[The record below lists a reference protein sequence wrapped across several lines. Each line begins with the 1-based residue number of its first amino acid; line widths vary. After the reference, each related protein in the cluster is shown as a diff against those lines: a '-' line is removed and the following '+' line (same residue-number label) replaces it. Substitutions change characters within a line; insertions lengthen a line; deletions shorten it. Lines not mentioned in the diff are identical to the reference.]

1 MNTIV
6 NNKFYKINQ
15 EFTLKILSV
24 LDELPITETEP
35 YYSVLSSQLA
45 EDNFMDR
52 LTVLQIKKFL
62 MSSLPRKK
70 SINLIR
76 EYDNSIEEYKTSE
89 NEEVNKD
96 TKE

>member
-1 MNTIV
+1 MNTTV

-24 LDELPITETEP
+24 LDEFPITETEP
-35 YYSVLSSQLA
+35 YYSVLSSQLI
-45 EDNFMDR
+45 EDNFMDK

-70 SINLIR
+70 SIQIIR
-76 EYDNSIEEYKTSE
+76 EYDNFLEEYKTSE
-89 NEEVNKD
+89 NNEVNKD

>member
-24 LDELPITETEP
+24 LDEFPITETEP

-45 EDNFMDR
+45 ENNFMNK

-70 SINLIR
+70 SINFIR
-76 EYDNSIEEYKTSE
+76 EYDNFVEEYKTSE
-89 NEEVNKD
+89 NNEVNKD

>member
-6 NNKFYKINQ
+6 NNTVYKINQ

-24 LDELPITETEP
+24 LDEFPITETEP
-35 YYSVLSSQLA
+35 YYSVLSSQLI
-45 EDNFMDR
+45 EDNYMDR

-76 EYDNSIEEYKTSE
+76 EYDNFLEEYKTSE
-89 NEEVNKD
+89 NNEVNKNVQ
-96 TKE
+96 E

>member
-1 MNTIV
+1 MNTTV
-6 NNKFYKINQ
+6 NNKYYKINQ

-24 LDELPITETEP
+24 LDEFPVTETEP

-45 EDNFMDR
+45 EDNFMDK

-76 EYDNSIEEYKTSE
+76 EYDNFLEEYKTSE
-89 NEEVNKD
+89 NNEVNKNVQ
-96 TKE
+96 E

>member
-6 NNKFYKINQ
+6 NNTVYKINQ

-24 LDELPITETEP
+24 LDELPVTETEP

-45 EDNFMDR
+45 EDNFMDK

-62 MSSLPRKK
+62 MSSLSRKK

-76 EYDNSIEEYKTSE
+76 EYDNFLEEYKTSE
-89 NEEVNKD
+89 NSEVNKNVQ
-96 TKE
+96 E

>member
-1 MNTIV
+1 MNTTV

-24 LDELPITETEP
+24 LDEFPITETEP
-35 YYSVLSSQLA
+35 YYSVLSSQLI

-70 SINLIR
+70 SAQIIR

>member
-6 NNKFYKINQ
+6 NNTVYKINQ

-24 LDELPITETEP
+24 LDEFPITETEP

-76 EYDNSIEEYKTSE
+76 EYDNFLEEYKTSE
-89 NEEVNKD
+89 NNEVNKNVQ
-96 TKE
+96 E

>member
-6 NNKFYKINQ
+6 NNTVYKINQ

-24 LDELPITETEP
+24 LDEFPITETEP
-35 YYSVLSSQLA
+35 YYSVLSSQLI
-45 EDNFMDR
+45 EDNFMDK

-70 SINLIR
+70 SAQIIR
-76 EYDNSIEEYKTSE
+76 EYDNFIEEYKTSE
-89 NEEVNKD
+89 NNEVNKNA
-96 TKE
+96 

>member
-6 NNKFYKINQ
+6 NNTVYKINQ

-76 EYDNSIEEYKTSE
+76 EYDNFLEEYKTSE
-89 NEEVNKD
+89 NNKVNKNVQ
-96 TKE
+96 E

>member
-6 NNKFYKINQ
+6 NNTVYKINQ

-24 LDELPITETEP
+24 LDEFPVTETEP
-35 YYSVLSSQLA
+35 YYTVLSSQLT
-45 EDNFMDR
+45 EDNFMDK

-76 EYDNSIEEYKTSE
+76 EYDNFLEEYKTSE
-89 NEEVNKD
+89 NESVNKD

>member
-6 NNKFYKINQ
+6 NNTVYKINQ

-24 LDELPITETEP
+24 LDEFPITETEP
-35 YYSVLSSQLA
+35 YYTVLSSQLA

-62 MSSLPRKK
+62 ISSLPRKK

-76 EYDNSIEEYKTSE
+76 EYDNFLEEYKTSE
-89 NEEVNKD
+89 NNEVNKN
-96 TKE
+96 TQE

>member
-6 NNKFYKINQ
+6 NNTVYKINQ

-24 LDELPITETEP
+24 LDEFPVTETEP

-45 EDNFMDR
+45 EDNFMDK

-76 EYDNSIEEYKTSE
+76 EYDNFLEEYKTSE
-89 NEEVNKD
+89 NESVNKD

>member
-6 NNKFYKINQ
+6 NNTVYKINQ

-24 LDELPITETEP
+24 LDEFPITETEP
-35 YYSVLSSQLA
+35 YYSVLSSQLI
-45 EDNFMDR
+45 EDNYMDR

-70 SINLIR
+70 SIHLIK
-76 EYDNSIEEYKTSE
+76 EYDNFLEEYKTSE
-89 NEEVNKD
+89 NEEVNKNA
-96 TKE
+96 

>member
-6 NNKFYKINQ
+6 NNTVYKINQ

-35 YYSVLSSQLA
+35 YYSVLSSQLT
-45 EDNFMDR
+45 EDNFMDK

-76 EYDNSIEEYKTSE
+76 EYDNFLEEYKTSE
-89 NEEVNKD
+89 NNEVNKEN
-96 TKE
+96 KE

>member
-1 MNTIV
+1 MNTTV

-24 LDELPITETEP
+24 LDEFPITETEP
-35 YYSVLSSQLA
+35 YYSVLSSQLI
-45 EDNFMDR
+45 EDNYMDR

-62 MSSLPRKK
+62 ISSLPRMK
-70 SINLIR
+70 SIHLR
-76 EYDNSIEEYKTSE
+76 KEYDNSIEEYKTSE

>member
-6 NNKFYKINQ
+6 NNTVYKINQ

-24 LDELPITETEP
+24 LDEFPITETEP
-35 YYSVLSSQLA
+35 YYSVLSSQLI

-70 SINLIR
+70 SIHLIK
-76 EYDNSIEEYKTSE
+76 EYDNFLEEYKTSE

>member
-6 NNKFYKINQ
+6 NNTVYKINQ

-24 LDELPITETEP
+24 LDEFPVIETEP

-62 MSSLPRKK
+62 LSSLPRKK
-70 SINLIR
+70 SIQLLK
-76 EYDNSIEEYKTSE
+76 EFDNFLEEYKTSE
-89 NEEVNKD
+89 SNEVNKNVQ
-96 TKE
+96 E

>member
-1 MNTIV
+1 MNTTV

-24 LDELPITETEP
+24 LDEFPITETEP
-35 YYSVLSSQLA
+35 YYSVLSSQLI
-45 EDNFMDR
+45 EDNYMDR
-52 LTVLQIKKFL
+52 LTVLQIKKFI

-70 SINLIR
+70 SINLIK

>member
-6 NNKFYKINQ
+6 NNTVYKINQ

-24 LDELPITETEP
+24 LDEFPITETEP
-35 YYSVLSSQLA
+35 YYSVLSSQLI

-76 EYDNSIEEYKTSE
+76 EYDNFIEEYKTSE
-89 NEEVNKD
+89 NNEVNKNVQ
-96 TKE
+96 E

>member
-6 NNKFYKINQ
+6 NNTVYKINQ

-24 LDELPITETEP
+24 LDEFPIIETEP
-35 YYSVLSSQLA
+35 YYSVLSSQLI
-45 EDNFMDR
+45 EDNYMDR

-76 EYDNSIEEYKTSE
+76 EYDNFLEEYKTSE
-89 NEEVNKD
+89 NNEVNKNVQ
-96 TKE
+96 E

>member
-15 EFTLKILSV
+15 EFTLKILSI
-24 LDELPITETEP
+24 LDEFPITETEP
-35 YYSVLSSQLA
+35 YYSVLSSQLI
-45 EDNFMDR
+45 EDNYMDR

-70 SINLIR
+70 SAQIIR
-76 EYDNSIEEYKTSE
+76 EYDNFIEEYKTSE
-89 NEEVNKD
+89 NESVNKD

>member
-1 MNTIV
+1 MNTTV

-24 LDELPITETEP
+24 LDEFPITETEP

-45 EDNFMDR
+45 EDNFMDK

-62 MSSLPRKK
+62 MSSLPRNK

-76 EYDNSIEEYKTSE
+76 EYDNFLEEYKTSE
-89 NEEVNKD
+89 NNEVNKNVQ
-96 TKE
+96 E

>member
-24 LDELPITETEP
+24 LDEFPITETEP
-35 YYSVLSSQLA
+35 YYSVLSSQLI
-45 EDNFMDR
+45 EDNYMDR

-76 EYDNSIEEYKTSE
+76 EYDNFLEEYKTSE
-89 NEEVNKD
+89 NNEVNKNVQ
-96 TKE
+96 E

>member
-1 MNTIV
+1 MNTTV

-24 LDELPITETEP
+24 LDEFPITETEP
-35 YYSVLSSQLA
+35 YYSVLSSQLI
-45 EDNFMDR
+45 EDNFMDK

-76 EYDNSIEEYKTSE
+76 EYDNFLEEYKTSE
-89 NEEVNKD
+89 NKSVNKEN
-96 TKE
+96 KE

>member
-6 NNKFYKINQ
+6 NNTVYKINQ

-24 LDELPITETEP
+24 LDEFPITETEP
-35 YYSVLSSQLA
+35 YYSVLSSQLI

-70 SINLIR
+70 STQIIR
-76 EYDNSIEEYKTSE
+76 EYDNFIEEYKTSE
-89 NEEVNKD
+89 NESVNKD

>member
-1 MNTIV
+1 MNTTV

-35 YYSVLSSQLA
+35 YYSVLSSQLI
-45 EDNFMDR
+45 EDNFMDK

-76 EYDNSIEEYKTSE
+76 EYDNFLEEYKTSE
-89 NEEVNKD
+89 NNEVNKD
-96 TKE
+96 TQE

>member
-1 MNTIV
+1 MNTTV

-24 LDELPITETEP
+24 LDEFPITETEP
-35 YYSVLSSQLA
+35 YYSVLSSQLM

-76 EYDNSIEEYKTSE
+76 EYDNFLEEYKTSE

>member
-6 NNKFYKINQ
+6 NNTVYKINQ

-24 LDELPITETEP
+24 LDEFPVTETEP

-45 EDNFMDR
+45 EDNFMDKF
-52 LTVLQIKKFL
+52 TVLQIKKFL

-76 EYDNSIEEYKTSE
+76 EYDNFLEEYKTSE
-89 NEEVNKD
+89 NNEVNKNV
-96 TKE
+96 

>member
-6 NNKFYKINQ
+6 NNTVYKINQ

-24 LDELPITETEP
+24 LDEFPVTETEP
-35 YYSVLSSQLA
+35 YYTVLSSQLA
-45 EDNFMDR
+45 EDNFMDK

-76 EYDNSIEEYKTSE
+76 EYDNFLEEYKTSE
-89 NEEVNKD
+89 NELVNKNVQ
-96 TKE
+96 E

>member
-6 NNKFYKINQ
+6 NNTVYKINQ

-24 LDELPITETEP
+24 LDEFPITETEP
-35 YYSVLSSQLA
+35 YYSVLSSQLI

-76 EYDNSIEEYKTSE
+76 EYDNFLEEYKTSE
-89 NEEVNKD
+89 NNEVNKNIQ
-96 TKE
+96 E

>member
-6 NNKFYKINQ
+6 NNTVYKINQ

-24 LDELPITETEP
+24 LDEFPITETEP
-35 YYSVLSSQLA
+35 YYSVLSSQLI

-76 EYDNSIEEYKTSE
+76 EYDNFLEEYKTSE
-89 NEEVNKD
+89 NNEVNKNVQ
-96 TKE
+96 E

>member
-1 MNTIV
+1 MNTTV

-24 LDELPITETEP
+24 LDEFPITETEP
-35 YYSVLSSQLA
+35 YYSVLSSQLI

-70 SINLIR
+70 SIQIIR
-76 EYDNSIEEYKTSE
+76 EYDNFLEEYKTSE
-89 NEEVNKD
+89 NNEVNKES
-96 TKE
+96 KE

>member
-24 LDELPITETEP
+24 LDEFPITETEP
-35 YYSVLSSQLA
+35 YYTVLSSQLI

-76 EYDNSIEEYKTSE
+76 EYDNFLEEYKTSE

>member
-6 NNKFYKINQ
+6 NNTVYKINQ

-35 YYSVLSSQLA
+35 YYTVLSSQLI
-45 EDNFMDR
+45 EDNYIDR

-70 SINLIR
+70 SINFIR
-76 EYDNSIEEYKTSE
+76 EYDNFIEEYKTSE
-89 NEEVNKD
+89 NNEVNKD

>member
-6 NNKFYKINQ
+6 NNTVYKINQ

-24 LDELPITETEP
+24 LDEFPITETEP
-35 YYSVLSSQLA
+35 YYSVLSSQLI

-52 LTVLQIKKFL
+52 FTVLQIKKFL
-62 MSSLPRKK
+62 LSSLPRKK

-76 EYDNSIEEYKTSE
+76 EYDNFLEEYKTSE
-89 NEEVNKD
+89 NNEVNKNVQ
-96 TKE
+96 E

>member
-6 NNKFYKINQ
+6 NNTVYKINQ

-35 YYSVLSSQLA
+35 YYTVLSSQLA
-45 EDNFMDR
+45 EDNFMDK

-70 SINLIR
+70 SAQIIR
-76 EYDNSIEEYKTSE
+76 EYNNFIEEYKTSE

-96 TKE
+96 TQE

>member
-24 LDELPITETEP
+24 LDEFPITETEP

-45 EDNFMDR
+45 EDNFMDK

-70 SINLIR
+70 SVNLIR
-76 EYDNSIEEYKTSE
+76 EYDNFLEEYKTSE
-89 NEEVNKD
+89 NNEVNKD

>member
-6 NNKFYKINQ
+6 NNTVYKINQ

-24 LDELPITETEP
+24 LDEFPITETEP
-35 YYSVLSSQLA
+35 YYSVLSSQLI

-76 EYDNSIEEYKTSE
+76 EYDNFLEEYKTSE
-89 NEEVNKD
+89 NNEVNKNA
-96 TKE
+96 

>member
-24 LDELPITETEP
+24 LDEFPITETEP
-35 YYSVLSSQLA
+35 YYSVLSSQLI
-45 EDNFMDR
+45 EDNYMDR

-70 SINLIR
+70 SAQIIR

-96 TKE
+96 TQE